1 MLALAPDQ
9 LTPPLAA
16 SGGLRNRHAVEG
28 AIGTYRGLIVST
40 KKVNAPIYSAFA
52 EKVTKQPA

>member
-9 LTPPLAA
+9 LTPPLA
-16 SGGLRNRHAVEG
+16 STGGLRNRQAVEA
-28 AIGTYRGLIVST
+28 AIATYRGLIAST

-52 EKVTKQPA
+52 KKVTKQLP